1 MTLLTLDSVRR
12 NTVAAKSFQQE
23 VAEEMAGKAM
33 MWGPAVAGGLA
44 LGPVGAVLGAI
55 VSVVIVASG
64 SSASREGED
73 QSKHK

>member
-1 MTLLTLDSVRR
+1 MAT
-12 NTVAAKSFQQE
+12 KSFQQE
-23 VAEEMAGKAM
+23 VAEELAGKAV

-44 LGPVGAVLGAI
+44 LGPIRALVGAI

>member
-1 MTLLTLDSVRR
+1 M
-12 NTVAAKSFQQE
+12 AAKSFERE
-23 VAEEMAGKAM
+23 VAEELTGKAV

-44 LGPVGAVLGAI
+44 LGPVGALVGAI

-73 QSKHK
+73 QSKQK